1 MPIWCAGHKLGER
14 LKACT
19 IPFENGFEN
28 GFEMQGSEIVIAFG
42 LDAGYAAHAGA
53 AIASIVAAAP
63 QRVYRFVMLHDGV
76 PADLQA
82 QVQMCAP
89 GARFDWLSPPE
100 DLLACNQVYGHVS
113 RATYARF
120 AIPDL
125 LQDCARVLYLDCDVI
140 VLADLAPLFA
150 SDLQGAALGAVIDHW
165 IDPLAFAEAWGLDRA
180 SARYFNAGILMLDL
194 DVLRREGGFARA
206 LETLNTQG
214 SRLPYMDQDALNQA
228 FWGRWHQ
235 LDRVWNVQRAAVM
248 RGFEAAA
255 QARDGLETRRPK
267 IVHYTGREKPW
278 RRGTYHPYAGA
289 YLQALARTPFWDKVL
304 AAGGPVWHERMRAR
318 WDWARKALSF
328 PS

>member
-1 MPIWCAGHKLGER
+1 MPIWCAGHKLCER

-42 LDAGYAAHAGA
+42 LDAGYAPHAGA

-82 QVQMCAP
+82 QVQMCAR
-89 GARFDWLSPPE
+89 GARFDWFSPPE

-150 SDLQGAALGAVIDHW
+150 SDLHGAALGAVIDHW
-165 IDPLAFAEAWGLDRA
+165 IDPLAFAEAWGLERA
-180 SARYFNAGILMLDL
+180 NARYFNAGILMLDL